1 MCAAARTRTM
11 TPAAMNTVS
20 AAPLK
25 VSACLVVRNEESVIR
40 RCLTSL
46 QGVAD
51 EIILVHDGPCD
62 DATVDI
68 AKELGCQ
75 VFVCDAVGNPE
86 HHTVFAYE
94 RARGT
99 WLLTLD
105 ADEFLSSELA
115 AVIPELTARTDYDGW
130 EFQWPMWDGEC
141 YITESGPYKLSL
153 FRRSKTSLVGLLQSA
168 EQVDG
173 PVGRRQE
180 ILHHQP
186 QYNNFTLRSVV
197 RKWRHWCRVQAR
209 ELTSPYS
216 ELPKFNYA
224 GPDRWPRQR
233 YVFNALSP
241 VLAVPNGMA
250 HSFLAYSASRRE
262 GHDTSARLVIYA
274 GIYATLLQIYV
285 ARRLY
290 LERPIEM
297 TRRWLG
303 RRRAS

>member
-1 MCAAARTRTM
+1 MAGPSPYDGDAVM
-11 TPAAMNTVS
+11 DSVFPDPV
-20 AAPLK
+20 P
-25 VSACLVVRNEESVIR
+25 VSACLVVRNEEPVIR

-62 DATVDI
+62 DATVQI
-68 AKELGCQ
+68 ATELGAE
-75 VFVCDAVGNPE
+75 VFIRDAIGNPE

-105 ADEFLSSELA
+105 ADEFISPEMA
-115 AVIPELTARTDYDGW
+115 AVIPELIARDDYDGW
-130 EFQWPMWDGEC
+130 EFQWPMWDGER

-153 FRRSKTSLVGLLQSA
+153 FRRAKTSLVGLLQSS
-168 EQVDG
+168 ETVNG
-173 PVGRRQE
+173 PIGRRDE

-186 QYNNFTLRSVV
+186 QYNNFTLRSVIG
-197 RKWRHWCRVQAR
+197 KWRHWCRVQAR
-209 ELTSPYS
+209 ELTSPYT
-216 ELPKFNYA
+216 ELPKFNYS

-233 YVFNALSP
+233 YVLNALSP
-241 VLAVPNGMA
+241 VLAVPNGVA
-250 HSFLAYSASRRE
+250 HSYLAYATSRRE

-274 GIYATLLQIYV
+274 GIYATLLQLYV

-290 LERPIEM
+290 VERPLSAA
-297 TRRWLG
+297 RRWIVPRG
-303 RRRAS
+303 DRG